1 MVSKKKIQLM
11 VQAEGYRQKNYR
23 EDSFAERY
31 YKNDYIGHERIKSKI
46 WFTLFYAVYLV
57 FNAVKMFWI
66 DGVDMLHFDYQGFVI
81 KALVWYLIFCLIITG
96 KYRLKFGRYHYNPRE
111 HANVD
116 LRRSEDHFVRQ
127 FITRRKI
134 PKDPPKN
141 GGGGG
146 GTSTIH
152 QGAGGRSFGGG
163 GR

>member
-57 FNAVKMFWI
+57 FIAVKMFWI

-81 KALVWYLIFCLIITG
+81 KTLVWYLIFCLIISGITSLICSRRYD
-96 KYRLKFGRYHYNPRE
+96 KAKERIARYHE
-111 HANVD
+111 TVEQIQ
-116 LRRSEDHFVRQ
+116 SIE
-127 FITRRKI
+127 
-134 PKDPPKN
+134 
-141 GGGGG
+141 
-146 GTSTIH
+146 
-152 QGAGGRSFGGG
+152 
-163 GR
+163 